1 MAWLRDKIYPQKK
14 TKKKLVN
21 FMPYEQNPTDVI
33 TVGAVST
40 KTSPYN

>member
-1 MAWLRDKIYPQKK
+1 MAERQNVILKKK

>member
-1 MAWLRDKIYPQKK
+1 MAERQNVIL
-14 TKKKLVN
+14 KKKKKKMVN

-33 TVGAVST
+33 NVPAVNT

>member
-1 MAWLRDKIYPQKK
+1 MAERQNVILKK
-14 TKKKLVN
+14 KQKKKLVN

>member
-1 MAWLRDKIYPQKK
+1 MAERQNVIL
-14 TKKKLVN
+14 KKKKMVN

-33 TVGAVST
+33 NVPAVNT

>member
-1 MAWLRDKIYPQKK
+1 MAWLRDKMLSSKK
-14 TKKKLVN
+14 KKKLVN
-21 FMPYEQNPTDVI
+21 FMPYEQNPRDVI